1 MNYYYPKDV
10 KLRRS
15 DRNSSY
21 SMVVEPDIV
30 PSIKVSNNPWDVSDA
45 SVFLKYNCPECDYNN
60 QNINE
65 FSDHALEKHVLANTL
80 FDSKNGEDHF
90 TAKIKREKDGVGD
103 GETEDLDEEAP
114 IKQEDYW
121 ENEND
126 QSDMPENTEDYK
138 EEPMVTDVDNRDG
151 EL

>member
-1 MNYYYPKDV
+1 MNYHYPKDV
-10 KLRRS
+10 TLRRS

-90 TAKIKREKDGVGD
+90 TAKIKV
-103 GETEDLDEEAP
+103 
-114 IKQEDYW
+114 IY
-121 ENEND
+121 
-126 QSDMPENTEDYK
+126 
-138 EEPMVTDVDNRDG
+138 
-151 EL
+151 